1 MIGLG
6 KQKKQVKENKAI
18 ISEGATR
25 FTDQSARLF
34 HWFFNVSSVCEDAAK
49 LTAHYLRP
57 RDKQAMGCVSKS
69 CYRFFS
75 QLSQE
80 NTSAK
85 KDFKTKLKEKV
96 SSTFKKQ

>member
-25 FTDQSARLF
+25 FTNQSARLF

-49 LTAHYLRP
+49 LTAHYLVLEIN
-57 RDKQAMGCVSKS
+57 KQWVVLANPVIDFLAS
-69 CYRFFS
+69 YH
-75 QLSQE
+75 
-80 NTSAK
+80 K
-85 KDFKTKLKEKV
+85 KTLRQKRILKP
-96 SSTFKKQ
+96 S